1 MWAVTDLYERFV
13 PTATGG
19 DSRSAVAKDRDRIV
33 HSGALRRLQRK
44 SQIVGAEASDFF
56 RTRLTH
62 TLECAQIGRGIARR
76 APSSDWGAVVEDI
89 SDREDLV
96 EAICLA
102 HDLGHPPF
110 GHNGER
116 TLQAEM
122 QQRAESLFEGN
133 AQSFRIVTLLEPKLF
148 GETRSGRDRWVGLN
162 LSRTTLRSM
171 CKYPHVETE
180 QMKDEEHPKFGIYND
195 PDDREYFDWLWDG
208 DISAAQRTLGTEI
221 LDLSDDVAYAVH
233 DFEDGVWAG
242 MIPLYAL
249 MTDQEA
255 ELTALTM
262 KVIERDKR
270 RKRRL
275 FQKPAVVATALAEL
289 LKPLRDEST
298 HLTTLN
304 VVGSRHWAERPFD
317 QSRESRAFLKNFG
330 ARLIGELIDDVTPD
344 GKFSAPSDAARRKLD
359 VLIGMAWVWMIER
372 PDLETKRYAQRR
384 VVRDLFAGYW
394 ERPEM
399 LPQRVEWRRLAD
411 SGPDKDDV
419 WPEKARLICDH
430 IAAMTDLYAYGVHQE
445 MYQASQALRLEM

>member
-1 MWAVTDLYERFV
+1 VTNLYERFV
-13 PTATGG
+13 PTSVVAG
-19 DSRSAVAKDRDRIV
+19 SRSAVAKDRDRIV

-44 SQIVGAEASDFF
+44 SQIIGAEASDFF

-62 TLECAQIGRGIARR
+62 TLECAQIGRGIARS
-76 APSSDWGAVVEDI
+76 APASDWITVVDDVG
-89 SDREDLV
+89 DREDLV

-110 GHNGER
+110 GHNGEQA
-116 TLQAEM
+116 LQAEM
-122 QQRAESLFEGN
+122 KQRAECLFEGN

-148 GETRSGRDRWVGLN
+148 GEAAGRDRWVGLN
-162 LSRTTLRSM
+162 LSRTTLRGM
-171 CKYPHVETE
+171 CKYPLVETG
-180 QMKDEEHPKFGIYND
+180 QMKKQEHPKFGIYDD

-208 DISAAQRTLGTEI
+208 DSSVAQRTLATEI
-221 LDLSDDVAYAVH
+221 LDLSDDIAYAVH

-249 MTDQEA
+249 MTDEEA

-270 RKRRL
+270 KKMRL
-275 FQKPAVVATALAEL
+275 FEKQDAVATTVDDL
-289 LKPLRDEST
+289 LRPLRNEVS
-298 HLTTLN
+298 HLKGLKG
-304 VVGSRHWAERPFD
+304 VGSKHWAERPFD
-317 QSRESRAFLKNFG
+317 QSRESRAYLKNFG

-372 PDLETKRYAQRR
+372 SDLETKRFAQRR
-384 VVRDLFAGYW
+384 VVQDLFAGYW

-399 LPQRVEWRRLAD
+399 LPQQVEWRRIAD
-411 SGPDKDDV
+411 KAREKDDV
-419 WPEKARLICDH
+419 WREKARLICDH
-430 IAAMTDLYAYGVHQE
+430 IAAMTDLYAHGVHQD
-445 MYQASQALRLEM
+445 MYQASQAFRLEM